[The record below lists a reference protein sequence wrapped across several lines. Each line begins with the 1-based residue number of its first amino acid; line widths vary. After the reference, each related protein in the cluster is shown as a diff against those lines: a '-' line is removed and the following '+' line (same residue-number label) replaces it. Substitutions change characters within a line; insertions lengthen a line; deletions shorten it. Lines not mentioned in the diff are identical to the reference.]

1 MYFLVSDI
9 SIIYLF
15 SDSIIT
21 LTFNYYLTYLH
32 LNLIYHYL
40 CLIVMIILIYYL
52 YSHLSSIAHSIS
64 ESITPTSSNLYFVII
79 IILLCLYSM
88 FYFSLMQT
96 PNSSYLITN
105 PTFFIGIISYSSY
118 LLYLMIHLYINFFII
133 FNLDYSI
140 IHLLIILIIMI
151 FFYPYFI

>member
-1 MYFLVSDI
+1 MLFLYIIINQSILYIHFVFSSMYFLVSDI

-64 ESITPTSSNLYFVII
+64 ESIKPTSSNSYFVII

-105 PTFFIGIISYSSY
+105 PTFFISI
-118 LLYLMIHLYINFFII
+118 LCHINVRVHYRVSFCFQE
-133 FNLDYSI
+133 Y
-140 IHLLIILIIMI
+140 
-151 FFYPYFI
+151 YKE